1 MSNTFNPEKVID
13 FNIDYYFVLGLQRGC
28 LPTGNSRA
36 DKEKI
41 TDILN
46 RAYKNA
52 AFKTHPDF
60 ATSDEERNVLN
71 EKFKLVVRAHT
82 ILSND
87 LYREYYESG
96 GEVRPATVEQGSGFE
111 VDWSKIGTYREG
123 MLEDTLGNT
132 LFLELSKR
140 CEELDL
146 TPAFKPSLDSH
157 NFEWDWVVNDFEI
170 RPGEIVKLAMSCV
183 NDESDVLKLT
193 SGNKINESLPFKIY
207 FCIPRGALSF
217 LRSEKIEYNLGND
230 EKYTLNGALRAAV
243 YSDINL
249 LETTSFDEAMHY
261 ISKEGKIYEDLQNLK
276 NGSLLAKQRE
286 IDKSNNQSQWLTT
299 EQMKKFDTDK
309 LRAILLSKTFIT
321 EKNEKA
327 ADFIEN
333 IPDKVKRKKA
343 RFVR

>member
-1 MSNTFNPEKVID
+1 
-13 FNIDYYFVLGLQRGC
+13 
-28 LPTGNSRA
+28 
-36 DKEKI
+36 
-41 TDILN
+41 
-46 RAYKNA
+46 
-52 AFKTHPDF
+52 
-60 ATSDEERNVLN
+60 
-71 EKFKLVVRAHT
+71 
-82 ILSND
+82 
-87 LYREYYESG
+87 
-96 GEVRPATVEQGSGFE
+96 
-111 VDWSKIGTYREG
+111 
-123 MLEDTLGNT
+123 
-132 LFLELSKR
+132 
-140 CEELDL
+140 
-146 TPAFKPSLDSH
+146 
-157 NFEWDWVVNDFEI
+157 
-170 RPGEIVKLAMSCV
+170 
-183 NDESDVLKLT
+183 
-193 SGNKINESLPFKIY
+193 
-207 FCIPRGALSF
+207 
-217 LRSEKIEYNLGND
+217 LGND

-261 ISKEGKIYEDLQNLK
+261 ISKDGKIYEDLQNLK